1 LPALLYQ
8 RDSNP
13 ARYAAGRILPL
24 RVVGGSSI
32 MQMIA
37 ILALLCGYSTLR
49 AFIRLGQLR
58 LCSQKL
64 RPGLTSCHLPR
75 DD

>member
-1 LPALLYQ
+1 MMLYILNLWTWALPALLYQ

-32 MQMIA
+32 MEMIA
-37 ILALLCGYSTLR
+37 ILALWT
-49 AFIRLGQLR
+49 I
-58 LCSQKL
+58 
-64 RPGLTSCHLPR
+64 
-75 DD
+75 